1 MDKESIYDIIV
12 IGMGPSS
19 SIFLKELKEGKY
31 KTICIDKKDINGK
44 GFNKPCGGLL
54 APDAQKKLAELNLSL
69 PLSVLVDPQIFSV
82 KARDLGNDLER
93 YYQRFYMNMDRSL
106 FDRWIMGIANK
117 NVEVI
122 GKAVVKSI
130 EKKDDYFNVCY
141 ILDGKEHKVSSK
153 YIVGGDGSKSLV
165 RKTFFPNKTIRQYV
179 CIQEWY
185 RTEEKSPCYMT
196 IFDQEITDSYGWLN
210 YKGDHII
217 FGAAFP
223 RVDSKLSF
231 LRLKDKMIKD
241 GQNFG
246 ELIKREVCQVSSPR
260 SVKELCYGG
269 DNIFL
274 IGEAAGFVSPS
285 SLEGISYAMESGH
298 LLAEVF
304 NKGNGSYEYYRKSL
318 KPLRRK
324 LLTKIWKNKLLY
336 TLIIRKWLM
345 LSNISTI
352 KINKS

>member
-31 KTICIDKKDINGK
+31 KTICLDKKDINGE

-82 KARDLGNDLER
+82 KAKDLGMNIER
-93 YYQRFYMNMDRSL
+93 YYQRFYMNMDRNL
-106 FDRWIMGIANK
+106 FDRWMMK
-117 NVEVI
+117 NATKSTDVI
-122 GKAVVKSI
+122 NKAVVISI
-130 EKKDDYFNVCY
+130 EKKDGNFNVCY
-141 ILDGKEHKVSSK
+141 LLDDKVHTISGK
-153 YIVGGDGSKSLV
+153 YLVGGDGSNSLV
-165 RKTFFPNKTIRQYV
+165 RKTFFHDKTIRQYV

-185 RTEEKSPCYMT
+185 RTIEKSPSYMT

-304 NKGNGSYEYYRKSL
+304 NKGEGSFNYYKKSL
-318 KPLRRK
+318 RPLRRK
-324 LLTKIWKNKLLY
+324 LFTKILKNKLLY
-336 TLIIRKWLM
+336 TPTIRKLLM
-345 LSNISTI
+345 LSNVSTI

>member
-1 MDKESIYDIIV
+1 MNRENTYDIIV
-12 IGMGPSS
+12 VGMGPAS
-19 SIFLKELKEGKY
+19 SIFLKELTEGNY
-31 KTICIDKKDINGK
+31 KTICLDKKNIDGE

-82 KARDLGNDLER
+82 KARDLRMDLEK
-93 YYQRFYMNMDRSL
+93 YYQRFYMNMDRNK
-106 FDRWIMGIANK
+106 FDRWMMQNIS
-117 NVEVI
+117 
-122 GKAVVKSI
+122 KSI
-130 EKKDDYFNVCY
+130 EVIDTAVVTSIQKKDDQFFVTYLY
-141 ILDGKEHKVSSK
+141 DGKENTISGK
-153 YIVGGDGSKSLV
+153 YLVGGDGSKSLV
-165 RKTFFPNKTIRQYV
+165 RKTFFPDRKIRQYV

-185 RTEEKSPCYMT
+185 RTEEKSPSYMT

-210 YKGDHII
+210 YKGDHVI
-217 FGAAFP
+217 FGAAFH
-223 RVDSKLSF
+223 RVDSKGSF
-231 LRLKDKMIKD
+231 LKLKDKMIKE
-241 GQNFG
+241 GHNFG
-246 ELIKREVCQVSSPR
+246 ELVKREVCQVSSPR
-260 SVKELCYGG
+260 SVKELCYG
-269 DNIFL
+269 DENVFL

-304 NKGNGSYEYYRKSL
+304 NKGGGSFEFYKNSL

-324 LLTKIWKNKLLY
+324 LFTKILKNKLLY
-336 TLIIRKWLM
+336 TPRIRKLLM